1 MKKYWH
7 MALFSTEMFFLI
19 LSASHFLFSEIF
31 AVTQNYYKFWWNST
45 YEYLYLVNW
54 YLNGIA
60 NTNFQI
66 WRFEKSNLKIW
77 KFKFEF
83 WKIWICTWSLICYF
97 YIYVFF
103 FLGSCPVRVI
113 KNRTLYVL
121 RWNKMLKH
129 CHAIWL
135 RFGTNLHALS
145 YLEWFENNNG
155 EVCVRDYA
163 FRVINLNR
171 KMI

>member
-77 KFKFEF
+77 KFKFKNSNLKIQI
-83 WKIWICTWSLICYF
+83 WKFKFEYLKIQIWI
-97 YIYVFF
+97 
-103 FLGSCPVRVI
+103 
-113 KNRTLYVL
+113 
-121 RWNKMLKH
+121 
-129 CHAIWL
+129 
-135 RFGTNLHALS
+135 
-145 YLEWFENNNG
+145 FENS
-155 EVCVRDYA
+155 
-163 FRVINLNR
+163 NLKIEKFKFENL
-171 KMI
+171 KIQI

>member
-1 MKKYWH
+1 MVNWTKKKEKKNLYITEFNLYFSQKSFSTWYTVVMKKYWH

-77 KFKFEF
+77 KFKFKNSNLKIQI
-83 WKIWICTWSLICYF
+83 WKFKFKNSNLKIQIWKF
-97 YIYVFF
+97 
-103 FLGSCPVRVI
+103 
-113 KNRTLYVL
+113 KNS
-121 RWNKMLKH
+121 NLK
-129 CHAIWL
+129 IQ
-135 RFGTNLHALS
+135 
-145 YLEWFENNNG
+145 
-155 EVCVRDYA
+155 
-163 FRVINLNR
+163 I
-171 KMI
+171 

>member
-77 KFKFEF
+77 KFKFKNSNLKIQIWKF
-83 WKIWICTWSLICYF
+83 KFKNSNLKIWKFKFENSNMKIWKFENSNLKICRSLFVKPHIS
-97 YIYVFF
+97 ILVSINS
-103 FLGSCPVRVI
+103 G
-113 KNRTLYVL
+113 
-121 RWNKMLKH
+121 
-129 CHAIWL
+129 
-135 RFGTNLHALS
+135 S
-145 YLEWFENNNG
+145 YLDNG
-155 EVCVRDYA
+155 YYWWRFVTCPH
-163 FRVINLNR
+163 L
-171 KMI
+171 KS